1 MSIFSA
7 TTPAAVRRAL
17 LAKTEIALLDVRQES
32 RFATGHPL
40 FAASFPLGHLEA
52 QAGDRL
58 PRRAVPIVVYGD
70 GGDDALAAARRLRE
84 LGYTDVSLLAG
95 GLAGWTADGGELFED
110 VNAPSKAFGELVA
123 ETAGT
128 PSLAADEVAALLRPA
143 GGVAGGAGV
152 GAGPTAASVVVVD
165 ARRFDEYATMSIPT
179 ATSVPGAEL
188 ALRVRAL
195 APDPAT
201 TVVVNCAGRT
211 RSIIGTQ
218 SLINAGLP
226 NRIVALRNGTIGW
239 TLAGL
244 ELDHGQTR
252 RAPQVS
258 RESARQAAAAAWAV
272 ADRACVRRIGG
283 ALGEQ
288 AEPDDGH
295 RTVYRFDVRT
305 REEYD
310 RGHRP
315 GFRSAPGGQLVQET
329 DWYAPV
335 RGARI
340 ALAEDGIGRAAMT
353 GSWLAQMG
361 WDVTVVAPAAG
372 EADDQVCGDTGDR
385 ADGAVRVAPGAWP
398 AARPPA
404 PDGPH
409 TVPSV
414 LAGWLRAGQAA
425 VIDLETSKRFAARH
439 IPGAAWALR
448 ADLSDPALAGRL
460 GWPQR
465 IVLTSADGY
474 LAAWAAA
481 DLAVAGPP
489 RSPGV
494 AAGTG
499 ASTRPFE
506 VFFLA
511 GGTLGWAQSGR
522 PVESG
527 GGQLLSPAV
536 DVYRRP
542 YEGTGVDPAVMQ
554 AYLDWEYGLVA
565 QLERDATHRFRV
577 IKP

>member
-1 MSIFSA
+1 VA
-7 TTPAAVRRAL
+7 PAPG
-17 LAKTEIALLDVRQES
+17 E
-32 RFATGHPL
+32 TGD
-40 FAASFPLGHLEA
+40 
-52 QAGDRL
+52 Q
-58 PRRAVPIVVYGD
+58 
-70 GGDDALAAARRLRE
+70 
-84 LGYTDVSLLAG
+84 VS
-95 GLAGWTADGGELFED
+95 
-110 VNAPSKAFGELVA
+110 
-123 ETAGT
+123 
-128 PSLAADEVAALLRPA
+128 
-143 GGVAGGAGV
+143 GGAGDQAD
-152 GAGPTAASVVVVD
+152 GAGPTVH
-165 ARRFDEYATMSIPT
+165 
-179 ATSVPGAEL
+179 GAG
-188 ALRVRAL
+188 
-195 APDPAT
+195 PP
-201 TVVVNCAGRT
+201 
-211 RSIIGTQ
+211 
-218 SLINAGLP
+218 
-226 NRIVALRNGTIGW
+226 
-239 TLAGL
+239 
-244 ELDHGQTR
+244 
-252 RAPQVS
+252 
-258 RESARQAAAAAWAV
+258 
-272 ADRACVRRIGG
+272 
-283 ALGEQ
+283 
-288 AEPDDGH
+288 
-295 RTVYRFDVRT
+295 
-305 REEYD
+305 
-310 RGHRP
+310 
-315 GFRSAPGGQLVQET
+315 
-329 DWYAPV
+329 
-335 RGARI
+335 
-340 ALAEDGIGRAAMT
+340 
-353 GSWLAQMG
+353 
-361 WDVTVVAPAAG
+361 
-372 EADDQVCGDTGDR
+372 
-385 ADGAVRVAPGAWP
+385 
-398 AARPPA
+398 ARPPA
-404 PDGPH
+404 PQAAR

-414 LAGWLRAGQAA
+414 LAGWLRAGEAA

>member
-1 MSIFSA
+1 
-7 TTPAAVRRAL
+7 
-17 LAKTEIALLDVRQES
+17 
-32 RFATGHPL
+32 
-40 FAASFPLGHLEA
+40 
-52 QAGDRL
+52 
-58 PRRAVPIVVYGD
+58 
-70 GGDDALAAARRLRE
+70 
-84 LGYTDVSLLAG
+84 
-95 GLAGWTADGGELFED
+95 
-110 VNAPSKAFGELVA
+110 
-123 ETAGT
+123 
-128 PSLAADEVAALLRPA
+128 
-143 GGVAGGAGV
+143 
-152 GAGPTAASVVVVD
+152 
-165 ARRFDEYATMSIPT
+165 
-179 ATSVPGAEL
+179 
-188 ALRVRAL
+188 
-195 APDPAT
+195 
-201 TVVVNCAGRT
+201 
-211 RSIIGTQ
+211 
-218 SLINAGLP
+218 
-226 NRIVALRNGTIGW
+226 
-239 TLAGL
+239 
-244 ELDHGQTR
+244 
-252 RAPQVS
+252 
-258 RESARQAAAAAWAV
+258 
-272 ADRACVRRIGG
+272 
-283 ALGEQ
+283 
-288 AEPDDGH
+288 
-295 RTVYRFDVRT
+295 VYRFDVRT
-305 REEYD
+305 PEEYAA
-310 RGHRP
+310 GHLP

-361 WDVTVVAPAAG
+361 WDVTVVAPAPG
-372 EADDQVCGDTGDR
+372 ETGDQVSGGAGDQ
-385 ADGAVRVAPGAWP
+385 ADGAGPTVHGAGP
-398 AARPPA
+398 PARPPA
-404 PDGPH
+404 PQAAR

-414 LAGWLRAGQAA
+414 LAGWLRAGEAA